1 MAGFTRQSLLAWL
14 ARHRGRAIALKA
26 RGSSL
31 SLTGVCEGVEEL
43 DACNT
48 EFTACLVRLS
58 APYAELSLTLH
69 DTALALHLLLRD
81 PERGRT
87 MLSLP
92 ITISYADLI
101 LAPAAAER
109 REPGQAR
116 RRGKQKDP
124 ALSNPYRLLH

>member
-14 ARHRGRAIALKA
+14 ARHQGRAIALKA

-43 DACNT
+43 DACSA
-48 EFTACLVRLS
+48 EFTACRVRLS
-58 APYAELSLTLH
+58 APHAELSLTLH
-69 DTALALHLLLRD
+69 DTALALHLLMRD
-81 PERGRT
+81 PENGRT

-101 LAPAAAER
+101 L
-109 REPGQAR
+109 EPGQAR